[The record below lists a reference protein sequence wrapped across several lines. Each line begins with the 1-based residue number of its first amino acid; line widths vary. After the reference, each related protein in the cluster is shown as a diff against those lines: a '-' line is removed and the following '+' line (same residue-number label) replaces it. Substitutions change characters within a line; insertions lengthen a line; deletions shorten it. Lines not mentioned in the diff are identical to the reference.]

1 MSVRTRM
8 SIHTFGLFFLFAS
21 LGAQAEQLE
30 INWQPDG
37 RFGYESL
44 LHGAAMTEICG
55 PLDANAVV
63 DWQMKSSTP
72 IDFNVHY
79 HQGEEVVYP
88 TRQNGVSN
96 LADRLAATTAETHCW
111 MFTNTKT
118 TPTVITLNLQLNPD

>member
-1 MSVRTRM
+1 MSVRIPM
-8 SIHTFGLFFLFAS
+8 SIHTFGLFFLFTS

-30 INWQPDG
+30 IEWQPDG
-37 RFGYESL
+37 RFGYASL

-63 DWQMKSSTP
+63 DWQVKSSTP

-88 TRQNGVSN
+88 TRQNGVSKFT
-96 LADRLAATTAETHCW
+96 DRLAVTAAETYCW
-111 MFTNTKT
+111 MFTNPQS
-118 TPTVITLNLQLNPD
+118 TPTVITLDLQLNPD

>member
-1 MSVRTRM
+1 MFAR
-8 SIHTFGLFFLFAS
+8 IAS
-21 LGAQAEQLE
+21 LFMFFVPVAAQAEQLE
-30 INWQPDG
+30 IDWEADG

-55 PLDANAVV
+55 HLDASAVV

-88 TRQNGVSN
+88 TRENGVSN
-96 LADRLAATTAETHCW
+96 LHDRLAVAGAETYCW
-111 MFTNTKT
+111 MFTNPLQ
-118 TPTVITLNLQLNPD
+118 TPTVITLNLQLNPN